1 MKKLYSKI
9 KIFFKNIFNENQR
22 EFNLPD
28 PYFFMQ
34 SFIYEIKSGE
44 LNKLISNSLITKL
57 KFYTFSTFGIYE
69 NNDDKLLHMKTHIYY
84 SLKGK
89 KNTNAIMAAINN
101 YYKDEEYRGKLY
113 RISQRLLKSFVLLSI
128 SIVFGLIFYIF
139 DPSPELKILLTIS
152 LSFNTLI
159 FAAWEVISIRP
170 NWINAEMFIWLE
182 LCLESLKNKK
192 QELTQKAY
200 ESYTEQL
207 KQIKSIVFNISK
219 NFIITTKSK
228 EKIFKTAFLKYHTD
242 HVICSLFQI
251 LIKNDFI
258 SKDTEI
264 SKISEFLQSVFIFNK
279 LKRKRSPFK
288 YLSSEYNSNN
298 KYKGETIILLKKV
311 KKQIQNKQGKAPL
324 QEYIK
329 KEIIISTKVSED
341 VEFIIQELKNS
352 NFEIN
357 EDYKVL
363 SFILELFFT
372 KLDENTERIKI
383 DLNKYNIPFLIKV
396 NDKMDLLIENAL

>member
-22 EFNLPD
+22 EFNIPD

-44 LNKLISNSLITKL
+44 LNKLISDSLITKL

-128 SIVFGLIFYIF
+128 SILFGLIFYIF

-159 FAAWEVISIRP
+159 FATWEVISIRP
-170 NWINAEMFIWLE
+170 NWIHAEMSIWLE

-200 ESYTEQL
+200 ESFTEQL

-219 NFIITTKSK
+219 NFITTTKSK

-258 SKDTEI
+258 SKNTEI
-264 SKISEFLQSVFIFNK
+264 VRISSFLQSIFVFTK
-279 LKRKRSPFK
+279 LKSKRSPYK
-288 YLSSEYNSNN
+288 YLSQEYNTNN
-298 KYKGETIILLKKV
+298 KYKGETIVLLKKV
-311 KKQIQNKQGKAPL
+311 KKQIQNNQGTPP
-324 QEYIK
+324 QEYSK
-329 KEIIISTKVSED
+329 KPITVPAKTSED
-341 VEFIIQELKNS
+341 AEFLIQELKSS
-352 NFEIN
+352 NIKII
-357 EDYKVL
+357 EDNDVL
-363 SFILELFFT
+363 KCFLEVFFT
-372 KLDENTERIKI
+372 EFDEKTERIKI
-383 DLNKYNIPFLIKV
+383 DIDKYDPSFLLKICEKIDV
-396 NDKMDLLIENAL
+396 LSENAL